1 MHGMDRQKRNVLLD
15 NESNKVCC
23 DLSSFLGS
31 QRKTLAA
38 ADICRVTLS
47 IRSISRATALTLGKP
62 RSWKSR
68 IPPPGAQQTHAH
80 RRTDWRTDTSLTP
93 NDACRDV
100 MIKHASVLP
109 VSTNE
114 MMKERRTRHESQ
126 DHIGPCCLM
135 SGASSQ
141 YSWRFVLENENTFV
155 KKCAAAL

>member
-62 RSWKSR
+62 RSSAGR
-68 IPPPGAQQTHAH
+68 TTNTRTQTDGL
-80 RRTDWRTDTSLTP
+80 TDGHQP
-93 NDACRDV
+93 DA
-100 MIKHASVLP
+100 
-109 VSTNE
+109 
-114 MMKERRTRHESQ
+114 
-126 DHIGPCCLM
+126 
-135 SGASSQ
+135 
-141 YSWRFVLENENTFV
+141 
-155 KKCAAAL
+155 

>member
-1 MHGMDRQKRNVLLD
+1 
-15 NESNKVCC
+15 
-23 DLSSFLGS
+23 
-31 QRKTLAA
+31 
-38 ADICRVTLS
+38 
-47 IRSISRATALTLGKP
+47 
-62 RSWKSR
+62 
-68 IPPPGAQQTHAH
+68 
-80 RRTDWRTDTSLTP
+80 
-93 NDACRDV
+93 

-155 KKCAAAL
+155 KKCAAALWCSLDDIISQRRHLERSASDASITAAD